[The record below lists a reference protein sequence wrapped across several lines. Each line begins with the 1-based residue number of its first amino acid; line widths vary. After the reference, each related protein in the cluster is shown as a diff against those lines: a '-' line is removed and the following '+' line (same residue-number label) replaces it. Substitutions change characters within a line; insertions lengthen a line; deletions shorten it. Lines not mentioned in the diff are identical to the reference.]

1 MRPDNPY
8 EKAGDMG
15 IGYNKRV
22 GITMKKLTIRDP
34 RFVFSEDVP
43 CPYID
48 DGRTASLEFILP
60 AEGIARHFHEFL
72 AAGYRRLGNVL
83 YHNVCRTCS
92 SCRPIR
98 LETEKFKASKSQRR
112 TLRKNRD
119 VTVEC
124 RVPSVTPVKLELY
137 KNYVMSKH
145 SQEADSD
152 IRDYRTTLSGLHQGY
167 AGSIEMDYFLG
178 GRLIAAGIVDEGED
192 ALSSAYFYYDTAHL
206 DRRLGIYSILHEI
219 SLALSLGKRYYY
231 LGFCVEETPKMS
243 YKKFFLPSQIYE
255 DGVWK
260 NYLLPE

>member
-1 MRPDNPY
+1 M
-8 EKAGDMG
+8 EKLK
-15 IGYNKRV
+15 IEYH
-22 GITMKKLTIRDP
+22 
-34 RFVFSEDVP
+34 RFSFCEDIP
-43 CPYID
+43 CPYIG
-48 DGRTASLEFILP
+48 DGRTASLEFVLP

-72 AAGYRRLGNVL
+72 AAGYRRLGSVL

-98 LETEKFKASKSQRR
+98 LETKKYKASRSQRR
-112 TLRKNRD
+112 TLRKNSD

-124 RVPSVTPVKLELY
+124 RTPSVTPAKIELY
-137 KNYVMSKH
+137 KNYVTSKH

-152 IRDYRTTLSGLHQGY
+152 MRDYRTTLSSLHQGY

-206 DRRLGIYSILHEI
+206 GRRLGIYSIIQEI

-243 YKKFFLPSQIYE
+243 YKKFFRPSQVYE

-260 NYLLPE
+260 DYLLPE